1 LAKEAWTTLNSLLS
15 IEEFLMLYHPTELVK
30 SQDVIVRVGSIAGT
44 ARPVITQS
52 GATFTVSGAPTLYTL
67 QAATTASVAFN
78 DGNQE
83 FYLLGGGGFADSVI
97 VTSQAT
103 ASITSYF
110 QKDVD
115 GTVFLPNS
123 FDEAFQAVSASR
135 YDKNHEVYVEIN
147 KQLGASGNTYYYDRV
162 AFVACVMNYNE
173 SYPADN
179 LVEVTFDLTSRGRIG
194 IHQNAENTGS
204 LIPSAPNS

>member
-1 LAKEAWTTLNSLLS
+1 
-15 IEEFLMLYHPTELVK
+15 MLYHPTELVK
-30 SQDVIVRVGSIAGT
+30 SQDVIVRVGSVAGL

-52 GATFTVSGAPTLYTL
+52 GATFTVSGAPTLFTL
-67 QAATTASVAFN
+67 QAATTGSVAFN
-78 DGNQE
+78 DGNTE

-115 GTVFLPNS
+115 GTVFVPNS
-123 FDEAFQAVSASR
+123 FDEAFQVIAESR
-135 YDKNHEVYVEIN
+135 YNKNAEVYVEIN
-147 KQLGASGNTYYYDRV
+147 KQLGVSGTTFFYDRV
-162 AFVACVMNYNE
+162 AFVACVMNYSE

-179 LVEVTFDLTSRGRIG
+179 LVECTFDLISRGRIG
-194 IHQNAENTGS
+194 INQNATNTGS
-204 LIPSAPNS
+204 IIPIAPN

>member
-1 LAKEAWTTLNSLLS
+1 
-15 IEEFLMLYHPTELVK
+15 MLYHPTELVK
-30 SQDVIVRVGSIAGT
+30 SQDVIVRVGAIDGV

-103 ASITSYF
+103 ASVTSYF

-115 GTVFLPNS
+115 GTTFLPDS
-123 FDEAFQAVSASR
+123 FDEAFQVISASR
-135 YDKNHEVYVEIN
+135 YNKNHEVYVEIN

-162 AFVACVMNYNE
+162 AFTACVMNYDE

-179 LVEVTFDLTSRGRIG
+179 LVECTFDLISRGRIG
-194 IHQNAENTGS
+194 IHQNAEETGS
-204 LIPSAPNS
+204 IIPSAPNS

>member
-1 LAKEAWTTLNSLLS
+1 
-15 IEEFLMLYHPTELVK
+15 MLYHPTELVK
-30 SQDVIVRVGSIAGT
+30 SQDVIVRVGSIAGA

-78 DGNQE
+78 DGNTE

-103 ASITSYF
+103 ASVTSYF

-115 GTVFLPNS
+115 GTVFVPNS
-123 FDEAFQAVSASR
+123 FDEAFQVIAESR
-135 YDKNHEVYVEIN
+135 YNKNAEIYVEIN
-147 KQLGASGNTYYYDRV
+147 KQLGVSGTTFFYDRT

-173 SYPADN
+173 TYPADN
-179 LVEVTFDLTSRGRIG
+179 LVECTFDLTSRGRIG
-194 IHQNAENTGS
+194 IHQNATSSGS
-204 LIPSAPNS
+204 IIPTAPN

>member
-1 LAKEAWTTLNSLLS
+1 
-15 IEEFLMLYHPTELVK
+15 MLYHPTELVK
-30 SQDVIVRVGSIAGT
+30 SQDVIVRVGAIALASG
-44 ARPVITQS
+44 RPVITQS

-97 VTSQAT
+97 TTSQAT

-115 GTVFLPNS
+115 GTVFLPDS
-123 FDEAFQAVSASR
+123 FDEAFQVISASR

-147 KQLGASGNTYYYDRV
+147 KQLGASGDTYYYDRV
-162 AFVACVMNYNE
+162 AFCACVMNYNE
-173 SYPADN
+173 NYPADN
-179 LVEVTFDLTSRGRIG
+179 LVEVTFDLMSRGRIG
-194 IHQNAENTGS
+194 IHQNATSSGS
-204 LIPSAPNS
+204 IIPVAPNS

>member
-1 LAKEAWTTLNSLLS
+1 
-15 IEEFLMLYHPTELVK
+15 MLYHPTELVK
-30 SQDVIVRVGSIAGT
+30 SQDVIVRVGSVAGL

-78 DGNQE
+78 DGNTE

-103 ASITSYF
+103 ASVTSYF

-115 GTVFLPNS
+115 GTVFIPDS
-123 FDEAFQAVSASR
+123 FDEAFQVVAESR
-135 YDKNHEVYVEIN
+135 YNKNHEVYVEIN
-147 KQLGASGNTYYYDRV
+147 KQLGVSGTTFYYDRT
-162 AFVACVMNYNE
+162 AFVACVMNYSEN
-173 SYPADN
+173 YPADN

-194 IHQNAENTGS
+194 IHQNATSSGS
-204 LIPSAPNS
+204 IIPVAPN

>member
-1 LAKEAWTTLNSLLS
+1 
-15 IEEFLMLYHPTELVK
+15 MLYHPTELVK

-44 ARPVITQS
+44 TRPVITQS

-67 QAATTASVAFN
+67 QATTTASVAFN

-97 VTSQAT
+97 TTSAAT
-103 ASITSYF
+103 ASVTSYF

-115 GTVFLPNS
+115 GTTFIPNS
-123 FDEAFQAVSASR
+123 FDEAFQAISASR

-147 KQLGASGNTYYYDRV
+147 KQLGVSGSTYYYDRV
-162 AFVACVMNYNE
+162 AYVACVMNYNE

-179 LVEVTFDLTSRGRIG
+179 LVECTFDLQSRGRIG
-194 IHQNAENTGS
+194 IHQNAEENGS
-204 LIPSAPNS
+204 IIPTAPNS

>member
-30 SQDVIVRVGSIAGT
+30 SQDVIVRVGSVALASG
-44 ARPVITQS
+44 RPVITQS

-67 QAATTASVAFN
+67 QAATTATVAFN

-103 ASITSYF
+103 ASVTSYF

-123 FDEAFQAVSASR
+123 FDEAFQVISASR

-147 KQLGASGNTYYYDRV
+147 KQLGASGTTYYYDRV

-179 LVEVTFDLTSRGRIG
+179 LVE
-194 IHQNAENTGS
+194 S
-204 LIPSAPNS
+204 LLLVLHWEAL

>member
-1 LAKEAWTTLNSLLS
+1 MA
-15 IEEFLMLYHPTELVK
+15 LYHPTELVK
-30 SQDVIVRVGSIAGT
+30 SQDVIVRVGAIPLASG
-44 ARPVITQS
+44 RPVITQS
-52 GATFTVSGAPTLYTL
+52 GATFTVSGAPQLFTL

-115 GTVFLPNS
+115 GTVFIPDS
-123 FDEAFQAVSASR
+123 FDEAFQVITAAR

-147 KQLGASGNTYYYDRV
+147 KQLGVSGNTFFYDRT

-173 SYPADN
+173 NYPADN
-179 LVEVTFDLTSRGRIG
+179 LVEVTFDLMSRGRIG
-194 IHQNAENTGS
+194 IHQNATSSGS
-204 LIPSAPNS
+204 IIPVAPN

>member
-1 LAKEAWTTLNSLLS
+1 MALFS
-15 IEEFLMLYHPTELVK
+15 PQELVK
-30 SQDVIVRVGSIAGT
+30 SQDVILRVGAIPSNSV
-44 ARPVITQS
+44 RPTITQS
-52 GATFTVSGAPTLYTL
+52 GATFTVSGAPTLYTM
-67 QAATTASVAFN
+67 QGVTTASMAFN
-78 DGNQE
+78 DNNQE

-97 VTSQAT
+97 TTSQAT

-115 GTVFLPNS
+115 GTVFVPDS
-123 FDEAFQAVSASR
+123 FDEAFQVISTAR
-135 YDKNHEVYVEIN
+135 YDKFYEVYVEIN

-162 AFVACVMNYNE
+162 AFAACVMNYNE

-194 IHQNAENTGS
+194 VHQSATSSGS
-204 LIPSAPNS
+204 IIPTAPN

>member
-1 LAKEAWTTLNSLLS
+1 MA
-15 IEEFLMLYHPTELVK
+15 LYHPTELVK
-30 SQDVIVRVGSIAGT
+30 SQDVIVRVGAIPLASG
-44 ARPVITQS
+44 RPIITQS
-52 GATFTVSGAPTLYTL
+52 GATFTVSGAPQLFTL

-115 GTVFLPNS
+115 GTVFIPDS
-123 FDEAFQAVSASR
+123 FDEAFQVITAAR

-147 KQLGASGNTYYYDRV
+147 KQLGVSGDTFFYDRT

-173 SYPADN
+173 NYPADN
-179 LVEVTFDLTSRGRIG
+179 LVEVTFDLMSRGRIG
-194 IHQNAENTGS
+194 IHQNATSSGS
-204 LIPSAPNS
+204 IIPVAPN